1 MVLLVEDDE
10 AVREVLA
17 VALEEAGM
25 RVARVGS
32 RAEALRVASRV
43 RPDLVLLDR
52 QLPDGDGWQVVDE
65 LRRRAAGAADVI
77 VIAMTAHV
85 GLTTAERALIAGC
98 EAFFEKP
105 VEPARVIARA
115 TELLAART
123 PSTAVRRRIKLRDS

>member
-1 MVLLVEDDE
+1 VVVLLVEDDQ

-25 RVARVGS
+25 RVEQVGS
-32 RAEALRVASRV
+32 RAEALRIASRV
-43 RPDLVLLDR
+43 RPDLVVLDR

-65 LRRRAAGAADVI
+65 LRRRTGAADAI

-105 VEPARVIARA
+105 CEPARVIERA
-115 TELLAART
+115 KELLAART
-123 PSTAVRRRIKLRDS
+123 TSTSVRRRIKLRDS

>member
-17 VALEEAGM
+17 VALEDAGM
-25 RVARVGS
+25 RVAQAGS
-32 RAEALRVASRV
+32 RADALRLASRV
-43 RPDLVLLDR
+43 RPDLVVLDR

-65 LRRRAAGAADVI
+65 LRRRAGAADAI

-85 GLTTAERALIAGC
+85 RLTTAERALIAGC

-105 VEPARVIARA
+105 CEPAHVIERA

-123 PSTAVRRRIKLRDS
+123 RSTAVRRRIKLRDS